1 MKTAISV
8 PDDIYSRAERK
19 SEELGWSR
27 SHLYAKAVSHY
38 LDHLDKDRTLQAIND
53 TVAALK
59 NNPDSS
65 NQDAVQA
72 SRRGLAKVT
81 W

>member
-8 PDDIYSRAERK
+8 PDETYSRAERK

-27 SHLYAKAVSHY
+27 SHLYAKAVDYY
-38 LDHLDKDRTLQAIND
+38 LDHLDTDQTLQAIND

-59 NNPDSS
+59 DNPDSS

-72 SRRGLAKVT
+72 SKRGLAKVA